1 MGITVSQA
9 AAIVSLL
16 SGREISRNQIGSV
29 IGISR
34 QTAHR
39 NKDRELEEEEIV
51 KIENNFNIYIPRN
64 FEIIENTNNPES
76 LSGRFA
82 TINYWHDENC
92 ANEKIKD
99 ESVSSLLLD
108 LELIVHKLQCK
119 PENLRIIAMPG
130 EEMDGGSYPLKNG
143 DILLIDISQ
152 TDLSTS
158 GVYFVTTKN
167 NSMVFVRRLLELMLG
182 SLSSSVD
189 NPVYA
194 DQVNKTL
201 SPKQLEEMDFRVIGR
216 VIKNMS
222 LKI

>member
-1 MGITVSQA
+1 MSITVSQA

-16 SGREISRNQIGSV
+16 SGREVSRNQIGSV

-39 NKDRELEEEEIV
+39 NKDRELDENEIL
-51 KIENNFNIYIPRN
+51 KIEKKFEIYIPRN
-64 FEIIENTNNPES
+64 FKIVEDVGSAEG
-76 LSGRFA
+76 LRGRFA
-82 TINYWHDENC
+82 TINYWHHENC
-92 ANEKIKD
+92 VNDKIKD
-99 ESVSSLLLD
+99 SEITSIVLD
-108 LELIVHKLQCK
+108 LELIINKLGCK

-152 TDLSTS
+152 RDLSNS

-167 NSMVFVRRLLELMLG
+167 NQMVFVRRLLELMFD
-182 SLSSSVD
+182 SISSSVD

-194 DQVNKTL
+194 PQVNKTL

>member
-1 MGITVSQA
+1 MSITVSEA

-16 SGREISRNQIGSV
+16 SKQEVSRNQIGNV

-39 NKDRELEEEEIV
+39 NKDRELTEDEIL
-51 KIENNFNIYIPRN
+51 KIENEFKIYIPRS
-64 FEIIENTNNPES
+64 FDIVEKRSSTDG

-82 TINYWHDENC
+82 NIPYWHDVNCEND
-92 ANEKIKD
+92 KIKD
-99 ESVSSLLLD
+99 ASVTSLLLD
-108 LELIVHKLQCK
+108 LELIVHKLGCE

-130 EEMDGGSYPLKNG
+130 EEMNGGSYPLKNG

-152 TDLSTS
+152 VDLSNS
-158 GVYFVTTKN
+158 GVYFVTTQN
-167 NSMVFVRRLLELMLG
+167 NKMVFVRRLLELMFG
-182 SLSSSVD
+182 SISSSVD

-194 DQVNKTL
+194 PQVNKTL
-201 SPKQLEEMDFRVIGR
+201 SPKQLQEIDFKVVGR

>member
-1 MGITVSQA
+1 MSITVSQA

-16 SGREISRNQIGSV
+16 INNEVSRNQIGFV

-39 NKDRELEEEEIV
+39 NKDRELEEHEIR
-51 KIENNFNIYIPRN
+51 KIEQEYNIYIPRN
-64 FEIIENTNNPES
+64 YKLIEDVDTYDS

-82 TINYWHDENC
+82 NIPYWYHENC
-92 ANEKIKD
+92 QNDKIKD
-99 ESVSSLLLD
+99 PEVTSLVLD
-108 LELIVHKLQCK
+108 LEMIVHKLNCD

-152 TDLSTS
+152 RDLTNS
-158 GVYFVTTKN
+158 GVYFVTTHN
-167 NSMVFVRRLLELMLG
+167 NKMVFVRRLLELMFG
-182 SLSSSVD
+182 SIASSVD
-189 NPVYA
+189 NPTYTT
-194 DQVNKTL
+194 QVNKTL
-201 SPKQLEEMDFRVIGR
+201 TPKQLEEMDFKVVGR